1 MFMVTKTLTIAEDAY
16 NLLLGNKFEQES
28 FSEEIRR
35 LLSRKKTRTLTHF
48 FGILSDDY
56 AEGMRS
62 DLQKLKA
69 ANIKLLREKLHRE
82 TS

>member
-35 LLSRKKTRTLTHF
+35 LLSRKKTRTLTYF

-62 DLQKLKA
+62 DLQKLKV
-69 ANIKLLREKLHRE
+69 ANIKSLKEKLHRE